1 MKSGNV
7 PIIPNKPSYLS
18 NKENMKPSSPLHTG
32 TTVQPN
38 NSHPKL
44 DRQFNTDGRHKR
56 YQRPTP
62 QLSIHHLYLY
72 SSSSTKN
79 LLDNETHT
87 SPVSSYS
94 DKTSAKSPITKNSAP
109 SFLSNNTTNNS
120 KQSSQYNGFV
130 SPTSSTANSS
140 VQYKSNHG
148 NKENNILN
156 NIKQT
161 NNVENKSNN
170 KLNSGYF
177 EIKPI
182 SKDNFTSHSFIPSST
197 QFYSATSTP
206 TSTSMPQNIKV
217 PSATVGKSDK
227 YDSMLAQLVDMGF
240 DTNKAQI
247 AIENCTDK
255 TLQGA
260 LDILIQSS
268 TDNGFQKKR
277 SMFESTKPTPAPTKS
292 STNSYNNTS
301 SNTKQTQHSTS
312 TTYPPKPL
320 RKNNEQN
327 NNEND
332 SSDDDILT
340 NEKEWQKQQEI
351 RRKNY
356 LESLK
361 KQKQHEQQQQQQQ
374 QNNVP
379 QPNSKPYVAKQTS
392 FSSPLPP
399 HPKKNN
405 TSTSSEN
412 DKTIIDSD
420 IIKKVIKARN
430 HGNDLYKLGYY
441 GEAEKSYSQALA
453 ILPQIHDLSAIISN
467 NRAAARLKNGQYRQC
482 LIDCNFV
489 IERAHDRCRNE
500 SKDKTTIL
508 EGGISFQWH
517 DQLVKALHRKATA
530 LEATMRLKEAQSIY
544 EELISIDSNDGKARQ
559 GLIRCQPSSTP
570 PPPTTATKNKNPT
583 SSFTSPGYSPT
594 ASSTPSSSSNKN
606 NNTNSYFNNNTF
618 NSNGFNN
625 NNKSNNFNGS
635 TPSSSAFPDL
645 DYSIFEFNDNNNNNE
660 PPSKA
665 VKEMRE
671 RQAKLAKEEAER
683 LEKTD
688 IVDIRIQSWKKGK
701 EKNLRALLTTLDTV
715 LWPSV
720 QWQGATINELLEPK
734 KVKICYMK
742 AIAKVHPDKLSSS
755 ATVEQRLLASGVF
768 TVLNQAWD
776 DFRTNNKM

>member
-1 MKSGNV
+1 
-7 PIIPNKPSYLS
+7 
-18 NKENMKPSSPLHTG
+18 
-32 TTVQPN
+32 
-38 NSHPKL
+38 
-44 DRQFNTDGRHKR
+44 
-56 YQRPTP
+56 
-62 QLSIHHLYLY
+62 
-72 SSSSTKN
+72 
-79 LLDNETHT
+79 
-87 SPVSSYS
+87 
-94 DKTSAKSPITKNSAP
+94 
-109 SFLSNNTTNNS
+109 
-120 KQSSQYNGFV
+120 
-130 SPTSSTANSS
+130 
-140 VQYKSNHG
+140 
-148 NKENNILN
+148 
-156 NIKQT
+156 
-161 NNVENKSNN
+161 
-170 KLNSGYF
+170 
-177 EIKPI
+177 
-182 SKDNFTSHSFIPSST
+182 
-197 QFYSATSTP
+197 
-206 TSTSMPQNIKV
+206 
-217 PSATVGKSDK
+217 
-227 YDSMLAQLVDMGF
+227 MGF
-240 DTNKAQI
+240 DTNKAQM
-247 AIENCTDK
+247 AIENCVDK

-268 TDNGFQKKR
+268 TDNDFQKKR
-277 SMFESTKPTPAPTKS
+277 SIFESTKPTPVPTKS
-292 STNSYNNTS
+292 STNSYKNTS
-301 SNTKQTQHSTS
+301 SSNIKQSQNTER

-327 NNEND
+327 DNEND

-340 NEKEWQKQQEI
+340 NEKEWQRQQEI

-361 KQKQHEQQQQQQQ
+361 KQKQNEQQQQQQQQ

-379 QPNSKPYVAKQTS
+379 QPNSKPYVAKSTS

-399 HPKKNN
+399 HPKENN
-405 TSTSSEN
+405 TPTSSEN
-412 DKTIIDSD
+412 SKTVIGAD

-489 IERAHDRCRNE
+489 IERARDRCRNE
-500 SKDKTTIL
+500 PKDKATTL

-517 DQLVKALHRKATA
+517 DQLVKALHRKAAA
-530 LEATMRLKEAQSIY
+530 LESTMRLKEAQSIY
-544 EELISIDSNDGKARQ
+544 EELISIDLNDGKARQ
-559 GLIRCQPSSTP
+559 GLKRCQSSSTS
-570 PPPTTATKNKNPT
+570 PPPTTTATTNKNAA
-583 SSFTSPGYSPT
+583 SSFSSPGYSHT
-594 ASSTPSSSSNKN
+594 ASSTPSSNKN
-606 NNTNSYFNNNTF
+606 NNTSNYFNSNNNAF

-625 NNKSNNFNGS
+625 NNNSNNS
-635 TPSSSAFPDL
+635 AASSSAFPDL
-645 DYSIFEFNDNNNNNE
+645 DYSIFEFNNNNNNNE

-688 IVDIRIQSWKKGK
+688 IVDMRIQSWKKGK

-742 AIAKVHPDKLSSS
+742 AIAKVHPDKVIYINYMIMIIVHFIS
-755 ATVEQRLLASGVF
+755 LLF
-768 TVLNQAWD
+768 
-776 DFRTNNKM
+776 FF